1 MSKKGNDWKS
11 RLGMVY
17 STNPDFSFECD
28 EEETT
33 ETLPKGQQKL
43 RVSIERKNRGGKTVT
58 LVHGFVGTDDDL
70 KDLGK
75 FLKSK
80 CGVGGA
86 VKDGEILIQGEF
98 KERIIELLRYEG
110 YSNTK

>member
-1 MSKKGNDWKS
+1 
-11 RLGMVY
+11 
-17 STNPDFSFECD
+17 
-28 EEETT
+28 
-33 ETLPKGQQKL
+33 
-43 RVSIERKNRGGKTVT
+43 
-58 LVHGFVGTDDDL
+58 VGTDDDL

-98 KERIIELLRYEG
+98 KERIIELLRHEG